1 MHENQLDIEALDKLI
16 KAINDYQDELD
27 KNYRI
32 LENAANACDE
42 AMGNDSTS
50 RKYIARLNEALE
62 KIKKTSDL
70 TQDVAKALVE
80 EKRRAID
87 VLEDEGG

>member
-16 KAINDYQDELD
+16 KAVNDYQGELG
-27 KNYRI
+27 KNRQI
-32 LENAANACDE
+32 LENASSVCDA
-42 AMGNDSTS
+42 AMGNDAIA
-50 RKYIARLNEALE
+50 KKHIARLKEALE
-62 KIKKTSDL
+62 ELKKTSDL
-70 TQDVAKALVE
+70 ARDVAAALVE